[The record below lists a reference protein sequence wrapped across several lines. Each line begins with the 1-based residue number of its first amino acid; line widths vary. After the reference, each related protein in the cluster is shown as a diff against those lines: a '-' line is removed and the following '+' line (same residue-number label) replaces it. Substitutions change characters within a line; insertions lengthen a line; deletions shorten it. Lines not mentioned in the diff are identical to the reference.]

1 MEVIMSEV
9 KRQAKVL
16 KKFSESL
23 KQFAYG
29 VEEKGGFDKEDIE
42 IMVNFGVTMIQL
54 SAVTKVT
61 K

>member
-1 MEVIMSEV
+1 MSEV
-9 KRQAKVL
+9 KNQAKVL

-23 KQFAYG
+23 KMFAYG